1 MRSLNKT
8 RDINESKAVVRR
20 EICSVVVLSVVAVL
34 ALASTAIP
42 QTNPKGDALKQFVG
56 VWQAQC
62 NDKKVFLILSV
73 DAKGSGL
80 GGSISI
86 GNMTGDVDG
95 ACEHVVDAPTP
106 EHAQQI
112 RDAQLQADGAL
123 IFKGATDANGKDNKF
138 EMKLT
143 GGNSANLKF
152 FGTPVEANPWKL
164 VKQTKAE

>member
-1 MRSLNKT
+1 MKSLNET
-8 RDINESKAVVRR
+8 RGNSESKAVVRR
-20 EICSVVVLSVVAVL
+20 EICSVVVLSLIAVL
-34 ALASTAIP
+34 ALASNAIP
-42 QTNPKGDALKQFVG
+42 QTNPNGGALKQFVG

-62 NDKKVFLILSV
+62 NDKKVFLILTV
-73 DAKGSGL
+73 EQKGSDL
-80 GGSISI
+80 GGTISI

-95 ACEHVVDAPTP
+95 VCEHVVDAPTP

-112 RDAQLQADGAL
+112 RDAQLQADGTL

-143 GGNSANLKF
+143 GGNSATLKF

-164 VKQTKAE
+164 VNQTKAK